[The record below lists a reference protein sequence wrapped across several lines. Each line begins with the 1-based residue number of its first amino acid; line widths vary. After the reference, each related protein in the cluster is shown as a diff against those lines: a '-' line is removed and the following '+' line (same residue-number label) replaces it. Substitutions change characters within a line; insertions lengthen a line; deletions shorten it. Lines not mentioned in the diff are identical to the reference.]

1 MGRSHIR
8 KESLGAVLFI
18 LPNFLGFLL
27 FTSLPVLASMLI
39 SFTSWDI
46 FTPPKFIGIRNYV
59 ELLSF
64 HPIDINAI
72 ASTSQKF
79 HLAVF
84 VFLCFSIPAWIGFM
98 IYNYLKDRKQ
108 RTLIGLA
115 LLAVTALVLVPVTSA
130 TFHFWT
136 ANDPRFWQYCY
147 NTLFLMMAI
156 PVSMFSSLLLAIVLN
171 QRLRGIYIFRLI
183 YYLPTICSGIG
194 IYILWIWIY
203 NPDYGLINSC
213 LRGMFNIEGP
223 KWLQEIVWAKPALM
237 LMGFWSTVGGFNCVL
252 YLAALQGVPQ
262 DLYEAAEIDGANWW
276 QKFWNIIWPL
286 VSPTTFFIFIM
297 SIIGGF
303 QAGFDMAYVMTGG
316 GPAGSTTTISFYIY
330 DQAFRNFEMGYA
342 SAISWVLFVLVFGV
356 TILNYRIG
364 GKVIHY

>member
-39 SFTSWDI
+39 RFTSWDI
-46 FTPPKFIGIRNYV
+46 FAPPKFIGIRNYV

-98 IYNYLKDRKQ
+98 IYNYLKERKQ

-223 KWLQEIVWAKPALM
+223 KWLQEIACAKPALQ
-237 LMGFWSTVGGFNCVL
+237 LLALGSTV
-252 YLAALQGVPQ
+252 
-262 DLYEAAEIDGANWW
+262 
-276 QKFWNIIWPL
+276 
-286 VSPTTFFIFIM
+286 
-297 SIIGGF
+297 
-303 QAGFDMAYVMTGG
+303 
-316 GPAGSTTTISFYIY
+316 
-330 DQAFRNFEMGYA
+330 
-342 SAISWVLFVLVFGV
+342 
-356 TILNYRIG
+356 
-364 GKVIHY
+364 